1 MTEERLEEIEA
12 ILRQG
17 HYPDDEENI
26 YVVEIPFDGSDYLM
40 TTSEL
45 RKLIAAWRELNA

>member
-1 MTEERLEEIEA
+1 MTEERLEKIEA

-17 HYPDDEENI
+17 YYPDDEENI
-26 YVVEIPFDGSDYLM
+26 YVVEVPFDGSDYLM

-45 RKLIAAWRELNA
+45 REFIAAWRELHA